1 MPVSTCEYSWA
12 LRKNKNSSARP
23 TILGMLETTPARVG
37 APSAPSSVDEPIPD
51 EDLAWEPGALP
62 RAVRSRRTFRFSV
75 ILAVLALGAGAYLGI
90 QFVLELPQ
98 AQAEVRRADYREALE
113 TVEQAVPDLRVAAAA
128 ITDPGSTDDLAPHL
142 VTLVR
147 LDGRSADLQASAEA
161 PLPLILPI
169 IPTGETDLLAPI
181 QDRMRSIADRI
192 LTIDDLLGDIVAY
205 RRAFA
210 GAFLL
215 PELPQP
221 TDGPSVEVFADRLAE
236 MTAATVEAALML
248 PDIVFLVEHRAGVN
262 DLIAWLP
269 EWQAAYLNALRDG
282 DMELAG
288 TLHREA
294 ADRVDG
300 LRSDLS
306 GSLEAAATWM
316 SKAIDDLERD
326 IETALILAV

>member
-1 MPVSTCEYSWA
+1 
-12 LRKNKNSSARP
+12 
-23 TILGMLETTPARVG
+23 MLETTPARVG
-37 APSAPSSVDEPIPD
+37 APAAPSFVDEPIPD
-51 EDLAWEPGALP
+51 EDLGWEPGALP

-75 ILAVLALGAGAYLGI
+75 ILAVLALGTGAYFGI

-98 AQAEVRRADYREALE
+98 AQAETRRADYRQALE
-113 TVEQAVPDLRVAAAA
+113 TVEQALPDLRIAAAA
-128 ITDPGSTDDLAPHL
+128 ITDPGPTDDLAAHL

-147 LDGRSADLQASAEA
+147 LDGRSADLQASADA

-169 IPTGETDLLAPI
+169 VPTGETHLLIPI

-192 LTIDDLLGDIVAY
+192 VTIDDLLGDIVAY

-221 TDGPSVEVFADRLAE
+221 TEGPSVEVFADRLAE
-236 MTAATVEAALML
+236 MTATTVEAALML
-248 PDIVFLVEHRAGVN
+248 PDIDFLTEHRAGVN

-282 DMELAG
+282 DMDLAG

-294 ADRVDG
+294 ADRIDG
-300 LRSDLS
+300 LRSDLAE
-306 GSLEAAATWM
+306 SLEAADAWT
-316 SKAIDDLERD
+316 SEAIDDLQRD
-326 IETALILAV
+326 IETALILAG

>member
-1 MPVSTCEYSWA
+1 
-12 LRKNKNSSARP
+12 
-23 TILGMLETTPARVG
+23 MLETTPARVG
-37 APSAPSSVDEPIPD
+37 APAAPAFIDEPIPD
-51 EDLAWEPGALP
+51 EDLGWEPGALP

-75 ILAVLALGAGAYLGI
+75 ILAALALGTGAYFGI
-90 QFVLELPQ
+90 QFALALPQ
-98 AQAEVRRADYREALE
+98 AQAEVRRADYREVLE
-113 TVEQAVPDLRVAAAA
+113 SVEQALPDLRVAAAA
-128 ITDPGSTDDLAPHL
+128 ITDPATTDELAPHL

-161 PLPLILPI
+161 PLPLLMPI
-169 IPTGETDLLAPI
+169 VPTGETELLIPI

-192 LTIDDLLGDIVAY
+192 VTIDDLLGGIVAY

-221 TDGPSVEVFADRLAE
+221 TEGPSVDLFADRLAE

-248 PDIVFLVEHRAGVN
+248 PDIEFLTEHRAGVN

-269 EWQAAYLNALRDG
+269 EWQASYLNALRDG
-282 DMELAG
+282 DMGLAG
-288 TLHREA
+288 TLHTVA

-300 LRSDLS
+300 LHSDLAA
-306 GSLEAAATWM
+306 SLEVAAAWT
-316 SKAIDDLERD
+316 SEAIDDLERH
-326 IETALILAV
+326 IRTTLILAV